1 MGKKVTV
8 ELNSSE
14 IKKLLLSDDVQKM
27 LKSAAQSH
35 SQGWETDV
43 KVMSSRAIS
52 SIYTTDRSKIDEE
65 LDTHRV
71 VGGLV

>member
-1 MGKKVTV
+1 MAKKVTV

-27 LKSAAQSH
+27 LQSAAQSH

-43 KVMSSRAIS
+43 KIMSSRAIS
-52 SIYTTDRSKIDEE
+52 SIYTMDRSKIDEE
-65 LDTHRV
+65 LDSHRV